1 MKINRTVRHNCHTR
15 YKAKAIGSG
24 AEGALTSLQESYH
37 AGMTLA
43 IATCHCHISLLYK
56 LTL

>member
-24 AEGALTSLQESYH
+24 AEGALTSLRESYH

-43 IATCHCHISLLYK
+43 IATCHCHIS
-56 LTL
+56 